1 MSKGVNSYKQGNE
14 VETFNIPAMHP
25 VLLVVSLCSC
35 HGSRRIRDD
44 WFQCVVRT
52 LSSLRMSVAAAQ
64 REPLADSISRE
75 PAVRQSLQVQSAQVS
90 VFHVFR
96 EYETYVGRKWRA
108 STCTTAGGT
117 VEDNS

>member
-1 MSKGVNSYKQGNE
+1 MICSAIVRIPRPARLMCRRPRKGLWFAMSKGDNSCKQGNE

-44 WFQCVVRT
+44 CLVPVCLVRT

-64 REPLADSISRE
+64 REPWQIASQGYQL
-75 PAVRQSLQVQSAQVS
+75 SAS
-90 VFHVFR
+90 PCKYRTH
-96 EYETYVGRKWRA
+96 K
-108 STCTTAGGT
+108 
-117 VEDNS
+117 